1 MAALVQGQ
9 SAAHNPWSAYIP
21 TTQSVPADP
30 KTKPTPGPTAARF
43 DELEKSMAKKLEG
56 MIDEKIAALEGKIS
70 TIDKQSQQQATACT
84 SRLEQIENQ
93 MSANTTTI
101 GQLDQRIQS
110 NHEQMLSQMREM
122 FKAFTPTDDS
132 AKRRKSEPTAAAP
145 TNGAWAHNQFAQF
158 FSHCH
163 CGPPFG
169 ALDFAP
175 HPVVFWLLVFMFTSC
190 LFFPGSILG
199 DATPSR
205 SIFRQCRSP
214 RFEQQSFDSEGAKS
228 FRYLRPLNCFSC
240 NLVTCTIAGHRHV
253 FDMTSSCIFEPILA
267 APSYHQFFI
276 PFSPQT
282 SHVVRG
288 GASLNSIDDSRMSI
302 IFCHL
307 RPSHIPWDKIHRIGE
322 ATNPGPSF
330 PIDDAVQIPHD
341 AFQFGVINPTG
352 LHQKA
357 ELVASLGK
365 GVWAVAESRVTHK
378 SRSLLRH
385 EFKSF
390 HFNTDFSD
398 PVPPC
403 SKKRSDVY
411 RGIAAGVACI
421 SAFPIR
427 NVSYDIP
434 QHIRDSFRL
443 IASHVSLG
451 PHTILL
457 VITISKRL
465 VVGCG
470 VCTFGDPLNLQLVKI
485 VQSRTHNSTV

>member
-1 MAALVQGQ
+1 M
-9 SAAHNPWSAYIP
+9 
-21 TTQSVPADP
+21 
-30 KTKPTPGPTAARF
+30 
-43 DELEKSMAKKLEG
+43 
-56 MIDEKIAALEGKIS
+56 
-70 TIDKQSQQQATACT
+70 
-84 SRLEQIENQ
+84 
-93 MSANTTTI
+93 
-101 GQLDQRIQS
+101 
-110 NHEQMLSQMREM
+110 
-122 FKAFTPTDDS
+122 
-132 AKRRKSEPTAAAP
+132 
-145 TNGAWAHNQFAQF
+145 
-158 FSHCH
+158 
-163 CGPPFG
+163 
-169 ALDFAP
+169 
-175 HPVVFWLLVFMFTSC
+175 
-190 LFFPGSILG
+190 
-199 DATPSR
+199 
-205 SIFRQCRSP
+205 
-214 RFEQQSFDSEGAKS
+214 
-228 FRYLRPLNCFSC
+228 
-240 NLVTCTIAGHRHV
+240 TCTIAGHRHV
-253 FDMTSSCIFEPILA
+253 FDMTNSCIFEPILA
-267 APSYHQFFI
+267 APIYHQFFI

-288 GASLNSIDDSRMSI
+288 GTSSNSIDDSRMSF

-307 RPSHIPWDKIHRIGE
+307 RPSHIPRDKIHRIGE

-330 PIDDAVQIPHD
+330 PIDDAFQIPHD

-385 EFKSF
+385 EFKSL

-427 NVSYDIP
+427 NMSYDIP

-457 VITISKRL
+457 VITTYAPPPNKQTIDDPNALTADLISTACELIHAWRGPGIIAGDFNQDISDFEQIQHLFSLGWKDAPDLSVQKFCHHKKPTCITAQGQSCHSKIFCSPTVATSIYYYNAVEDHLFANHPSL
-465 VVGCG
+465 VMFCDFKCFASPKLQWQLPKPFQCQKFDNMILEELQPDVS
-470 VCTFGDPLNLQLVKI
+470 DPVSIEFSNFISHKDIEAAARVWVKHTEKVLSTAARDSNGKPCVSNINVLVFQYFE
-485 VQSRTHNSTV
+485 VLDRGS